1 MTAGGDI
8 RTVAEPTFILPVSER
23 LRAKAKERQP

>member
-8 RTVAEPTFILPVSER
+8 RTVAEPTFILPLGER
-23 LRAKAKERQP
+23 RRVEAKERQP